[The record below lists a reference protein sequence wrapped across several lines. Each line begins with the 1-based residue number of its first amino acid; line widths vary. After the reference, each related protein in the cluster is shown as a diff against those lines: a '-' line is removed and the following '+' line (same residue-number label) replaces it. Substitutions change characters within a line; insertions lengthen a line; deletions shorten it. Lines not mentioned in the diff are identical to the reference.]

1 MFLTLNISYFHQLLI
16 LFALK
21 YLMSNYVYLDI
32 KNYQS
37 LNDEQGKPFI
47 FNLIDYLNNKFK
59 SSRLLCDGSDFVFK
73 NLIKST

>member
-37 LNDEQGKPFI
+37 LNDEQGK
-47 FNLIDYLNNKFK
+47 
-59 SSRLLCDGSDFVFK
+59 
-73 NLIKST
+73 